1 MIGGLILLRPW
12 WLLALLAVAAA
23 TALLR
28 RRKLGRDWAGVIDPA
43 LMPVIR
49 RLGLIAKG
57 RRDGALLLPV
67 FAAAILSLALAGP
80 AVMRPGM
87 VEYRAMDPLL
97 LVLDLSPSVAADDIV
112 LGDLRAATARL
123 LAASEGR
130 PVGLMVYAADAYL
143 ASAPTSDADSLQGLI
158 AVLDRDIM
166 PVEGSRPDI
175 ALSMVPQMF
184 GGKDGTGMGGAD
196 IVLISDGGGAD
207 LLAIEEA
214 TRLRDSG
221 ARIWALTLPRA
232 APGAPPP
239 NPDALDRIARAGGG
253 AAMPTDEVASMI
265 ARIAATRDIRLARDP
280 ALRAAWMDLGP
291 WLMPFALLALLPLF
305 RRLRG

>member
-1 MIGGLILLRPW
+1 MNAGLIWLRPW
-12 WLLALLAVAAA
+12 WLLALLVVLGAAVY
-23 TALLR
+23 LR
-28 RRKLGRDWAGVIDPA
+28 RRRLGRDWAGVIDPG

-49 RLGLIAKG
+49 RLGLITG
-57 RRDGALLLPV
+57 RRRDLSLLLPV
-67 FAAAILSLALAGP
+67 LAAGVLSLALAGP
-80 AVMRPGM
+80 AVLRPGM

-97 LVLDLSPSVAADDIV
+97 LVLDMSPSVAADDVV
-112 LGDLRAATARL
+112 LGDLKAATARL

-130 PVGLMVYAADAYL
+130 PVGLMLYAADAYL

-184 GGKDGTGMGGAD
+184 GGKDGSGLAGAD

-214 TRLRDSG
+214 TRLRNNG
-221 ARIWALTLPRA
+221 AKLWVLALTRNA
-232 APGAPPP
+232 TGAPDP
-239 NPDALDRIARAGGG
+239 NPEMLDRMARAGGG
-253 AAMPTDEVASMI
+253 AALNTDDVARMVS
-265 ARIAATRDIRLARDP
+265 RIAAGRDIRLARDP
-280 ALRAAWMDLGP
+280 VAHEAWLDLGP
-291 WLMPFALLALLPLF
+291 WLLPFVLLVLLPLF